1 MKFAI
6 ITHVP
11 HLLFHKKYFAYA
23 PYVNEMNIWLKNV
36 EELIVVAPLQKKKIT
51 AIDSAY
57 DHNNIKFVSIQQI
70 SLLGLTE
77 ILNTILQFPKNSWI
91 VYKAMK
97 QADHIHLR
105 CPGNIGL
112 IGCLVQI
119 LFPKKPKTAKYA
131 GNWDPKSPQP
141 LSYRFQKWILSNTFV
156 TRNMTVLVYG
166 EWPNQTKNIKSF
178 FTATYSESDKT
189 AVVAK
194 SFEPTIKILF
204 VGTLSIGKRPLYAV
218 QLVHDLL
225 KLGKSV
231 QLKLYG
237 EGKERAT
244 LENYIKTNSLEN
256 DIILMGNRGENE
268 VRNAYKESHFLIL
281 PSKSEGWPKVVAEAM
296 FWKCLPIATPISCVP
311 YMLDHG
317 NRGVLLT
324 MELESDIAVI
334 EKCLNSKED
343 YESKTLQAME
353 WSRHFTVDLFQE
365 EIKNIIAR

>member
-1 MKFAI
+1 MRLLI
-6 ITHVP
+6 ISHID
-11 HLLFHKKYFAYA
+11 HCYKGNFFAYA
-23 PYVNEMNIWLKNV
+23 PYIREMNLWTKLANEV
-36 EELIVVAPLQKKKIT
+36 VVVAPLTKGLLTNIDAAYEHQNLHFEKIPSINFQSIST
-51 AIDSAY
+51 IFSSIF
-57 DHNNIKFVSIQQI
+57 NIPRI
-70 SLLGLTE
+70 LLKLYIE
-77 ILNTILQFPKNSWI
+77 MKN
-91 VYKAMK
+91 V
-97 QADHIHLR
+97 DHIHLR

-112 IGCLVQI
+112 LGCIMQI
-119 LFPKKPKTAKYA
+119 FFPSKQKSAKYA
-131 GNWDPKSPQP
+131 GNWDPKSQQP

-194 SFEPTIKILF
+194 IFEPTIKILF